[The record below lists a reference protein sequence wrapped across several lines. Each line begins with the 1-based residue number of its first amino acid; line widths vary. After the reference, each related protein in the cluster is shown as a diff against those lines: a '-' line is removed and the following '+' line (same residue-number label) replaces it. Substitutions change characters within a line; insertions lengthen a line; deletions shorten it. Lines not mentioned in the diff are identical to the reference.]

1 MLGCNKGIGANKRH
15 RSGGLKMSNTVLEA
29 KDLCKT
35 YIVEGNSNNV
45 LQNINLSIE
54 EGEFVSIMGPSG
66 SGKSTLLYTIS
77 GMDDASAGT
86 ILFDGEDISKL
97 SDKEMTKKR
106 LLKMGFIFQ
115 QMYMM
120 KKLCIMDNIVLPGYQ
135 AKLKSREEVNKQ
147 AEDLMRRLGIIDLAE
162 REITEVSGGQ
172 LQRAC
177 LARALINNPKVLFA
191 DEPTGALNSK
201 ASKEVLDEM
210 VKANREGATIL
221 MVTHSEKVA
230 ANSDRILYLVDGN
243 IKGELVFGKLGK
255 KNSTLTGEEEVP
267 TAQDA
272 EENTDRN
279 NAQELAKRE
288 RQLRNWLEEMGW

>member
-1 MLGCNKGIGANKRH
+1 
-15 RSGGLKMSNTVLEA
+15 MSTVLQA
-29 KDLCKT
+29 SDLCKT
-35 YIVEGNSNNV
+35 YIVDGYSNNV
-45 LQNINLSIE
+45 LQNINLKIE

-77 GMDDASAGT
+77 GMDSMTAGT
-86 ILFDGEDISKL
+86 VIFDGEDISKMN
-97 SDKEMTKKR
+97 DKQLTKLR

-135 AKLKSREEVNKQ
+135 AKLLSREEVNKN
-147 AEDLMRRLGIIDLAE
+147 AGELMRRLGIIETAQ

-177 LARALINNPKVLFA
+177 LARALINSPKVLFA

-201 ASKEVLDEM
+201 ASSEVLSEM
-210 VKANREGATIL
+210 IKANEAGTTIL

-230 ANSDRILYLVDGN
+230 ASSDRIIYLMDGD
-243 IKGELVFGKLGK
+243 IQGELKLGK
-255 KNSTLTGEEEVP
+255 VMEQSSNSDGREELM
-267 TAQDA
+267 Q
-272 EENTDRN
+272 
-279 NAQELAKRE
+279 RE
-288 RQLRNWLEEMGW
+288 RKLRKWLDEMGW

>member
-1 MLGCNKGIGANKRH
+1 MADIC
-15 RSGGLKMSNTVLEA
+15 LEA
-29 KDLCKT
+29 RDLCKT
-35 YIVEGNSNNV
+35 YIVDGYSNNV
-45 LQNINLSIE
+45 LQNINLKIE

-77 GMDDASAGT
+77 GMDDMTAGQVM
-86 ILFDGEDISKL
+86 FDGEDISKL
-97 SDKEMTKKR
+97 NDKQLTKLR

-135 AKLKSREEVNKQ
+135 AGVMSRDEVNKK
-147 AEDLMRRLGIIDLAE
+147 AEDLMRRLGIIETAD

-177 LARALINNPKVLFA
+177 LARALINSPKVLFA

-201 ASKEVLDEM
+201 ASMEVLSEM
-210 VKANREGATIL
+210 VKANESGTTVL

-230 ANSDRILYLVDGN
+230 ASSDRIIYLMDGD
-243 IKGELVFGKLGK
+243 IQGELVLGK
-255 KNSTLTGEEEVP
+255 INRADGIETISASEKLSL
-267 TAQDA
+267 
-272 EENTDRN
+272 
-279 NAQELAKRE
+279 RE
-288 RQLRNWLEEMGW
+288 RKLRKWLEEMGW